1 MQLTP
6 REILARFHRAMVDR
20 SADDLADLYAAD
32 ALHTFPFR
40 APLFPAR
47 LEGREE
53 IRALYRASWG
63 ASPVRITEIHDVVV
77 HEAADPEVVTGE
89 WEGTGTLEP
98 DGRPFRATGLLTLRV
113 RNGEI
118 VETRD
123 YMDVFGTYHAMGR
136 LKDVVAAAENGAA
149 ENGAAGNAAA
159 TA

>member
-1 MQLTP
+1 MPLTP
-6 REILARFHRAMVDR
+6 REVLVRYHRAMVDR
-20 SADDLADLYAAD
+20 SADDLAGLYAAD
-32 ALHTFPFR
+32 AVHVFPFR
-40 APLFPAR
+40 VPRFPAR

-53 IRALYRASWG
+53 IRALYRGTWG
-63 ASPVRITEIHDVVV
+63 ASPVRLAEIRDVVV

-89 WEGTGTLEP
+89 WEGIGSVEP

-136 LKDVVAAAENGAA
+136 LRDVVAAAESDG
-149 ENGAAGNAAA
+149 
-159 TA
+159 

>member
-1 MQLTP
+1 MRLTP
-6 REILARFHRAMVDR
+6 REVLARYHRAMVGR
-20 SADDLADLYAAD
+20 AADDLADLYAAD

-40 APLFPAR
+40 APLFPGR

-53 IRALYRASWG
+53 IRALYRAAWG
-63 ASPVRITEIHDVVV
+63 ASPVRIAELHDVVV
-77 HEAADPEVVTGE
+77 HEAADPEVVIGE
-89 WEGTGTLEP
+89 WEATGTVEP

-136 LKDVVAAAENGAA
+136 LEDVVAAAQSG
-149 ENGAAGNAAA
+149 AA

>member
-1 MQLTP
+1 MQPTP
-6 REILARFHRAMVDR
+6 REVLARFHQAMVDR

-32 ALHTFPFR
+32 ALHAFPFR
-40 APLFPAR
+40 APLFPDR

-53 IRALYRASWG
+53 IRALYRATWG
-63 ASPVRITEIHDVVV
+63 ASPVRLAEIHDVVV

-89 WEGTGTLEP
+89 WEGTGTVEP

-149 ENGAAGNAAA
+149 QSGAA

>member
-1 MQLTP
+1 MTLTP
-6 REILARFHRAMVDR
+6 REVLARFHRAMVDR
-20 SADDLADLYAAD
+20 SADDLAGLYAAD
-32 ALHTFPFR
+32 AVHTFPFR

-47 LEGREE
+47 LQGREE

-63 ASPVRITEIHDVVV
+63 ASPVRLAEIHDVVV

-89 WEGTGTLEP
+89 WEGTGSVGP

-136 LKDVVAAAENGAA
+136 LRDVVAAAEN
-149 ENGAAGNAAA
+149 EPA